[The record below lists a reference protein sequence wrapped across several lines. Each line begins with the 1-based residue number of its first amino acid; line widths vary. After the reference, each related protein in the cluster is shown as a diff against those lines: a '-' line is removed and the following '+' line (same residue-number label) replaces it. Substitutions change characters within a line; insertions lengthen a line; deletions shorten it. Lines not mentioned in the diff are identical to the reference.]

1 MVKELYTT
9 VISTFSFDFKTFL
22 AQQISISMYSR
33 LFLDHLFLSVETLT
47 NRYKRLQMILLQE
60 NHAKYDRFWSFFL
73 PSQGFIFR
81 KSWPT
86 FQVSI
91 LDFDRQRFPVSLNLF
106 RLLLF
111 QALRLKEIIVGRRR
125 YKPVLQYGYNFK
137 LYLRLLCIY
146 KALTLKKKTIWR
158 IPDLSHRRTRTSQL
172 SSNPCSALSWWQF

>member
-1 MVKELYTT
+1 M
-9 VISTFSFDFKTFL
+9 VISTFSFDLKTFL

-33 LFLDHLFLSVETLT
+33 LFLGHLFLSVETLT

-60 NHAKYDRFWSFFL
+60 NQSMIGFDHFFCHHRGSFL
-73 PSQGFIFR
+73 TW

-111 QALRLKEIIVGRRR
+111 QSLRLKEIIVGRRR

-146 KALTLKKKTIWR
+146 KALTLKKKRFEEYQT
-158 IPDLSHRRTRTSQL
+158 SRTEGR
-172 SSNPCSALSWWQF
+172 ALANSVPILVRLCHGDSFKLI

>member
-1 MVKELYTT
+1 M
-9 VISTFSFDFKTFL
+9 ISTFSFDFKTFL

-146 KALTLKKKTIWR
+146 KALTLKKKRFEEYQT
-158 IPDLSHRRTRTSQL
+158 SRTEGR
-172 SSNPCSALSWWQF
+172 ALANSVPILVRLCHGDSLKLI